1 MSNIC
6 LIGCA
11 AIALVIPCVAEA
23 SDNSIAALQVAY
35 LLTGLAYGREFA

>member
-11 AIALVIPCVAEA
+11 AIALAIPYVSEA
-23 SDNSIAALQVAY
+23 SSNATAALQIVY